1 MSTYS
6 NRLYDHFQRERL
18 TFGRSLLAVISIA
31 VFFALV
37 FQPYLATL
45 ADLVELDD
53 ELQKQTQKIA
63 VVQRDIQTATAGIER
78 ATNFMGDASAY
89 QALYEEADTWVDEI
103 DGIEQLYDRQS
114 RKVASLRSALD
125 LQGQA
130 VWQRGNVPPARFI
143 ATMRK
148 TRPDMMASYEIKDDC
163 FFRLEDDW
171 ARCFIDRKLAPIH
184 QRLERVLYDRTESH
198 DYTRKLETSIRY
210 NREKYVQ
217 GLASAL
223 AQAESG
229 KWVRSYLEQENKI
242 IRRWYEEASRKR
254 LQLLGESKEQQKEL
268 QRLLAEKE
276 EQVASLENRKK
287 EIGQSGKLNTPV
299 GTLPLAFMD
308 TLTLLPLMLL
318 ATGIMLLRSQ
328 SRLLELHQKFR
339 RHGPDEETGEEA
351 LKLTLPTWLSLNGN
365 LFAESLV
372 ILVLLVPGMAA
383 LFGIEQLATNPGLKI
398 SASQLTITISVTLV
412 VAAVYAFL
420 FVKLLMAWLKNRHG
434 SE

>member
-6 NRLYDHFQRERL
+6 NRLYDHFQRERS
-18 TFGRSLLAVISIA
+18 TFGRSLLAAISIA

-53 ELQKQTQKIA
+53 ELQKQAQKIA
-63 VVQRDIQTATAGIER
+63 VVQGDIQTATAGIER

-89 QALYEEADTWVDEI
+89 QALYEEADSWVDDL

-125 LQGQA
+125 LQDQA
-130 VWQRGNVPPARFI
+130 IWQRGDVPPARFI
-143 ATMRK
+143 VAMRK

-171 ARCFIDRKLAPIH
+171 ARCFIDSKLAPIH

-198 DYTRKLETSIRY
+198 DYTRKLETSIRN

-223 AQAESG
+223 GQAEPA

-242 IRRWYEEASRKR
+242 IRRWYEETSAKR
-254 LQLLGESKEQQKEL
+254 GQLLEESKEQQ
-268 QRLLAEKE
+268 RLLTENE
-276 EQVASLENRKK
+276 EQIASLENRKK

-299 GTLPLAFMD
+299 GTLPLAFLD
-308 TLTLLPLMLL
+308 TLTLLPLILL

-351 LKLTLPTWLSLNGN
+351 LRLTLPTWLSLNGN
-365 LFAESLV
+365 LFAESFV
-372 ILVLLVPGMAA
+372 ILVFLVPGMAA

-398 SASQLTITISVTLV
+398 SASQLTATITATLV

-420 FVKLLMAWLKNRHG
+420 FVKLLMAWLKNRSG